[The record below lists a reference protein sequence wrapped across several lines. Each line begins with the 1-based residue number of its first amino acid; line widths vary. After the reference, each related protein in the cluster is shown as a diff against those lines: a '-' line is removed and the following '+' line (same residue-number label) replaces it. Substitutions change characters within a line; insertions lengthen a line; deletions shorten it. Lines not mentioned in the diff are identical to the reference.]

1 MTENFSLKLKEKANE
16 AAAPILLAAGGALT
30 APKLDSSKAKAALE
44 KLGIPTQGKV
54 LISVAYDLCT
64 THDFLKLEQA
74 ARDNGAKLY
83 IIYGEPNGIGLDK
96 PENHSK
102 ISIGVTEGGKARP
115 VKAEKFI
122 LVKDGSRVLAKSEV
136 ATLARDLGI
145 TLAVQQEP
153 GISSANS
160 ALYEN
165 GTFKGVIANGK
176 TTLGESEKS
185 TPIKTGFIPSK
196 RSASSLG

>member
-1 MTENFSLKLKEKANE
+1 MKNNLSPEIQRSANE

-30 APKLDSSKAKAALE
+30 APKLDASKAKAALE

-83 IIYGEPNGIGLDK
+83 IIYGEPNGIGLDNPK
-96 PENHSK
+96 NHDK
-102 ISIGVTEGGKARP
+102 ISIGVVEGNKARP

-145 TLAVQQEP
+145 SLAVQQEP

-160 ALYEN
+160 AMYEN

-176 TTLGESEKS
+176 TTISEPEKS
-185 TPIKTGFIPSK
+185 SLIKTGFIPSK
-196 RSASSLG
+196 RSTATLG